1 MKDFK
6 FLKHNTWYDSDQQI
20 TYNDVRTINANEVM
34 MNELINASME
44 LRESIRVLEE
54 QTINLRDAVNRQIYG
69 SDLN

>member
-6 FLKHNTWYDSDQQI
+6 FLKNNTWYNPDQQI
-20 TYNDVRTINANEVM
+20 TYNDVRTINTNEVM

-54 QTINLRDAVNRQIYG
+54 QTINLRDAVNGHIYG